1 MSFFLPALIIRQRGK
16 SAIFIIGYLSA
27 THFCT
32 ALPFDIREDLRC
44 GFQDAQV
51 LVRGEQVHPLQ
62 AAFLQA

>member
-51 LVRGEQVHPLQ
+51 LVRGE
-62 AAFLQA
+62 